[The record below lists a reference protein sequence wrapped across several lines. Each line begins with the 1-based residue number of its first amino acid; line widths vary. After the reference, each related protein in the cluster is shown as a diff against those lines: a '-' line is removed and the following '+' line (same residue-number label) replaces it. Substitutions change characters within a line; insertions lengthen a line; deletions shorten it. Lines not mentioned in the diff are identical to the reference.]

1 MKPLLLTTLIASTI
15 LPLGLTGPQIVSGQT
30 AGGTRLSLVK
40 MVQSLEQDGYGP
52 FTEVSM
58 DDGNWEVETQKGNE
72 SVELM
77 VDPSSGKVLSEHHD
91 DPDTPPPADAM
102 PLSKLLQTVMENSHT
117 QDIDEV
123 SFERRYWEIEGV
135 RNGQKRELHVDPITA
150 KIIADR
156 IDD

>member
-1 MKPLLLTTLIASTI
+1 
-15 LPLGLTGPQIVSGQT
+15 
-30 AGGTRLSLVK
+30 
-40 MVQSLEQDGYGP
+40 MVQKLEKDGYGP
-52 FTEVSM
+52 FTELSM
-58 DDGNWEVETQKGNE
+58 DDGNWEVETHKGNE

-77 VDPSSGKVLSEHHD
+77 VDPFSGKVLSEHHD
-91 DPDTPPPADAM
+91 DPDTPPPAGAM
-102 PLSKLLQTVMENSHT
+102 PLSKLLQKVMQKSDI

-123 SFERRYWEIEGV
+123 SFERRYWEIEAF